1 MAQGNSLI
9 YSSTSLVLSDEF
21 RWDDD
26 GIAILGDVPIHTG
39 GHFVQF
45 PLHHH
50 NIRYLRET
58 TSTAV

>member
-1 MAQGNSLI
+1 MF
-9 YSSTSLVLSDEF
+9 LVLSDEF

-26 GIAILGDVPIHTG
+26 GIAILGDVPIHTR

-45 PLHHH
+45 PLHHN